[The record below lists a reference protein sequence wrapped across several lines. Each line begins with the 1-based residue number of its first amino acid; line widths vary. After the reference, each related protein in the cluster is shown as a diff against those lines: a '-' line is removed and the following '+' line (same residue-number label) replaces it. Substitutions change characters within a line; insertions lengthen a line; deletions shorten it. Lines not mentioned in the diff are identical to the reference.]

1 MAELKTRKNKA
12 SVAAFLKAIPDET
25 QRADCQKLLKL
36 MQRLTGEKAAMWGA
50 SIVGFGSYHYK
61 YPTGREG
68 DWFIT
73 GFSPRKGNLTLYMMV
88 GFNRFQPLLK
98 KLGKHRLGRCCL
110 YLKNLASVDEG
121 ALEELLQAAYQ
132 QCQKLQA
139 QAFGS

>member
-1 MAELKTRKNKA
+1 MAELKTKKRKA

-25 QRADCQKLLKL
+25 QRADCRKLLKL

-88 GFNRFQPLLK
+88 GFERFQPLLK
-98 KLGKHRLGRCCL
+98 KLGKHKLGRSCL
-110 YLKNLASVDEG
+110 YLKTLASVDEG
-121 ALEELLQAAYQ
+121 TLEELLQAAYQ